1 MAPCC
6 ETARKIRGLTQRMAR
21 SQRRDQNSDSGNTW
35 SRPGL
40 RGDLVT
46 YTLLTLMILS
56 QAAVL

>member
-6 ETARKIRGLTQRMAR
+6 ETTRKIRDLTQRMAR
-21 SQRRDQNSDSGNTW
+21 RQNTGSGNTW
-35 SRPGL
+35 SRQGQ

>member
-6 ETARKIRGLTQRMAR
+6 ETARKIRGLTQRTAQGR
-21 SQRRDQNSDSGNTW
+21 RRDQNTDSGNTW
-35 SRPGL
+35 SRQGL